1 MSAITSEK
9 IRIEAAVPIEKLQE
23 LHMELQKD
31 SHAVIRLTGM
41 IDGQDG
47 ENALLKPVNKTA
59 LKVWIS
65 DTLLFSGI
73 LKSIQIVQE
82 GQVYQAYI
90 EGISSTAYLDYER
103 RSRTF
108 QNTGTGYKEIMNE
121 VLGNMIASLHF
132 NTDDHRIDAP
142 LYQLEETD
150 WEFTRRLASHLNMS
164 LYPSILS
171 EKPEVSVG
179 IPAGRIYSREEIQ
192 VFKEK
197 IYSDGK
203 NGNVSIDISTYE
215 NLEIGDRVRWKGISY
230 SVTGKSCLLD
240 KGLLCFRYRLLKE
253 EDLEVKRYENPNAIG
268 RLLPAR
274 VLAVKDERVKV
285 KFDIDKTQDIEAAY
299 WYPWEPEAGNIMY
312 CMPEVGEQ
320 IYVRLGD
327 YFGKQSAAVYGVHE
341 NGQGNPEMKVTDRY
355 FTTVDKKRMYLL
367 PECLGFRDLRQTS
380 PLEISLKDDS
390 GAEVISNRQIV
401 ISAKE
406 TIGIK
411 GNHIF
416 FQAPK
421 EVSLVRRDSVAPTI
435 INMCNGFDSIGATNE
450 VTMTG
455 EGGEGFPAF
464 HDYRQEENSDF
475 NLGGTERCILA
486 STPGRRLK
494 RDIEKQVGGL
504 QVNYLGEEDDDNQL
518 QAGRTEV

>member
-47 ENALLKPVNKTA
+47 ENALLKPVNKTD

-121 VLGNMIASLHF
+121 VLGNMKGASLHF
-132 NTDDHRIDAP
+132 NTDDRRIDDP

-179 IPAGRIYSREEIQ
+179 VPVGRRYSREEIQ

-203 NGNVSIDISTYE
+203 TGKISIDISTYE
-215 NLEIGDRVRWKGISY
+215 NLEIGDRVRWEGISY

-268 RLLPAR
+268 RLLP
-274 VLAVKDERVKV
+274 
-285 KFDIDKTQDIEAAY
+285 
-299 WYPWEPEAGNIMY
+299 
-312 CMPEVGEQ
+312 
-320 IYVRLGD
+320 VR
-327 YFGKQSAAVYGVHE
+327 
-341 NGQGNPEMKVTDRY
+341 
-355 FTTVDKKRMYLL
+355 
-367 PECLGFRDLRQTS
+367 GFWQLKDLRY
-380 PLEISLKDDS
+380 I
-390 GAEVISNRQIV
+390 
-401 ISAKE
+401 
-406 TIGIK
+406 
-411 GNHIF
+411 
-416 FQAPK
+416 
-421 EVSLVRRDSVAPTI
+421 
-435 INMCNGFDSIGATNE
+435 
-450 VTMTG
+450 
-455 EGGEGFPAF
+455 
-464 HDYRQEENSDF
+464 EE
-475 NLGGTERCILA
+475 
-486 STPGRRLK
+486 
-494 RDIEKQVGGL
+494 
-504 QVNYLGEEDDDNQL
+504 
-518 QAGRTEV
+518 